1 MQSLRATERPVSHYR
16 NGRLRSEQKR
26 EAGGWAWPWSAKV
39 GQEDVRVEPA
49 LAAPAYASLPP
60 DPEEAYFDE
69 TVPFLQDTVP
79 QELVDQTWAEPDPEE
94 WTRPK
99 PARAERA
106 GTDLPRAAVS
116 LKRSVAAMPQRK
128 EPPVRR
134 PPNERRD
141 PAPSRL
147 SYRMERLWLTPYFRF
162 FMRVGVPV
170 LFVLAATG
178 VYFGDA
184 GRRDAVAQK
193 FADLRGQIENR
204 PEFMIKLMSIDGA
217 SQPVA
222 DAVRG
227 MVTVPLPAS
236 SFQLDLEAMRATIE
250 QVDAVES
257 AKLIIKPGG
266 VLAVAITER
275 KPAVL
280 WRTEASLEMLDATGH
295 RVATLLDRA
304 ARPDLPVIA
313 GVGAEENV
321 AEAIAILAAA
331 KPILSRVRG
340 LVRMGDRRWDMVLD
354 RDQRILLPEAAPAQA
369 VERIMAI
376 DAAEELLARDLAV
389 VDLRNPDRPTLRLS
403 AAAVD
408 ATKKLLENVTKVA
421 GQ

>member
-16 NGRLRSEQKR
+16 NGRLRSEPERKA
-26 EAGGWAWPWSAKV
+26 AGWSWPWSARV
-39 GQEDVRVEPA
+39 GQEGVRNEPA
-49 LAAPAYASLPP
+49 LVGRALVPAPSHAEAAC
-60 DPEEAYFDE
+60 FDE
-69 TVPFLQDTVP
+69 AVHFQQDTVP
-79 QELVDQTWAEPDPEE
+79 QELVDETWGEPEPAE
-94 WTRPK
+94 WTRPA

-106 GTDLPRAAVS
+106 SDEVPRGSSS
-116 LKRSVAAMPQRK
+116 LKRSVAAMPPRK
-128 EPPVRR
+128 EPTVRGR
-134 PPNERRD
+134 SNERHD

-162 FMRVGVPV
+162 LVRVGVPV
-170 LFVLAATG
+170 LFVVAVAG

-184 GRRDAVAQK
+184 DRREAVAQT

-204 PEFMIKLMSIDGA
+204 PEFMVKLMSIDGA
-217 SQPVA
+217 SRPVA

-236 SFQLDLEAMRATIE
+236 SFQLDLEAMRASIA

-257 AKLIIKPGG
+257 AKLMIKPGG
-266 VLAVAITER
+266 VLAVTITER

-280 WRTEASLEMLDATGH
+280 WRTEASLEMLDGTGH

-304 ARPDLPVIA
+304 ARPDLPVIT

-321 AEAIAILAAA
+321 TDAIAILAAA
-331 KPILSRVRG
+331 KPILNRVRG

-354 RDQRILLPEAAPAQA
+354 RDQRILLPETAPAQA

-403 AAAVD
+403 AAAVE
-408 ATKKLLENVTKVA
+408 ATKKLSENVTKVA

>member
-16 NGRLRSEQKR
+16 NGRLRGVPEDKPGR
-26 EAGGWAWPWSAKV
+26 WSWLWSSRS
-39 GQEDVRVEPA
+39 GQGAERVEPVVAA
-49 LAAPAYASLPP
+49 LEMAP
-60 DPEEAYFDE
+60 EVEADFPAE
-69 TVPFLQDTVP
+69 AGVFVQDTVP
-79 QELVDQTWAEPDPEE
+79 QELVDQTWAEPDPEP
-94 WTRPK
+94 WGRPAS
-99 PARAERA
+99 ARAA
-106 GTDLPRAAVS
+106 S
-116 LKRSVAAMPQRK
+116 LKRAVAAMPARR
-128 EPPVRR
+128 EPQVRR
-134 PPNERRD
+134 VGAERRD

-147 SYRMERLWLTPYFRF
+147 SYRLERLWLTPYFRA

-170 LFVLAATG
+170 LLVVGAAA
-178 VYFGDA
+178 VYLGDA
-184 GRRDAVAQK
+184 GRRDGLAQK

-204 PEFMIKLMSIDGA
+204 PEFMVRLMSIDGA
-217 SQPVA
+217 SPPVA

-236 SFQLDLEAMRATIE
+236 SFRLDLEAMRATIE

-257 AKLIIKPGG
+257 ARLTIKPGG

-275 KPAVL
+275 KPAIL

-313 GVGAEENV
+313 GAGAEENV
-321 AEAIAILAAA
+321 PEAIAILGAA
-331 KPILSRVRG
+331 KPILTRVRG
-340 LVRMGDRRWDMVLD
+340 LVRMGGRRWDMVLD
-354 RDQRILLPEAAPAQA
+354 RDQRVLLPEADPVQA

-403 AAAVD
+403 AAAVE
-408 ATKKLLENVTKVA
+408 ATKKLTEDITKVA

>member
-16 NGRLRSEQKR
+16 NGRLRSEPERKA
-26 EAGGWAWPWSAKV
+26 AGWSWPWSAWS
-39 GQEDVRVEPA
+39 GRDVRNEPA
-49 LAAPAYASLPP
+49 LIGRADASMPADAAEAS
-60 DPEEAYFDE
+60 FDE

-79 QELVDQTWAEPDPEE
+79 QELVDQTWAEPEPEE
-94 WTRPK
+94 WSRPS
-99 PARAERA
+99 PAHAEQA
-106 GTDLPRAAVS
+106 SVDLPRASSS
-116 LKRSVAAMPQRK
+116 LKRSVAAMPPRK

-134 PPNERRD
+134 SSNERRD

-162 FMRVGVPV
+162 FIRVGVPV
-170 LFVLAATG
+170 LFVVAVGG

-184 GRRDAVAQK
+184 GRREAVAEK

-217 SQPVA
+217 SGPVA

-266 VLAVAITER
+266 VLAVTITER

-304 ARPDLPVIA
+304 ARADLPVIA

-403 AAAVD
+403 AAAVE
-408 ATKKLLENVTKVA
+408 ATKKLSENVTKVA

>member
-1 MQSLRATERPVSHYR
+1 MQSLRASERPVSHYR
-16 NGRLRSEQKR
+16 NGRLRGEPERKS
-26 EAGGWAWPWSAKV
+26 AGWSWPWSARA
-39 GQEDVRVEPA
+39 GQEDIRKEPA
-49 LAAPAYASLPP
+49 LVGGALAPTPSHA
-60 DPEEAYFDE
+60 EADRFDE
-69 TVPFLQDTVP
+69 AVHFQQDTVP
-79 QELVDQTWAEPDPEE
+79 QELVDEAWAEPEPAE
-94 WTRPK
+94 WTRPA
-99 PARAERA
+99 PVGRERA
-106 GTDLPRAAVS
+106 NPVLPRASSS
-116 LKRSVAAMPQRK
+116 LKRSVAAMQPRK

-162 FMRVGVPV
+162 FMRIGVPV
-170 LFVLAATG
+170 LLVVAVAG

-217 SQPVA
+217 SRPVA

-266 VLAVAITER
+266 VLAVTITER

-304 ARPDLPVIA
+304 ARADLPVIA

-331 KPILSRVRG
+331 KPVLSRVRG

-389 VDLRNPDRPTLRLS
+389 IDLRNPDRPTLRLS
-403 AAAVD
+403 AAAVE
-408 ATKKLLENVTKVA
+408 ATKKLSENVTKVA

>member
-1 MQSLRATERPVSHYR
+1 MQSLRATERPVSHFR
-16 NGRLRSEQKR
+16 NGRLRGESEEKAR
-26 EAGGWAWPWSAKV
+26 TGWSWPWSAKA
-39 GQEDVRVEPA
+39 GQTIARRESA
-49 LAAPAYASLPP
+49 LQSAGATLAHP
-60 DPEEAYFDE
+60 DGADKSSEEA
-69 TVPFLQDTVP
+69 PSFLSDTVP
-79 QELVDQTWAEPDPEE
+79 QELVERSWTASESVWHDQAA
-94 WTRPK
+94 
-99 PARAERA
+99 ARQARHE
-106 GTDLPRAAVS
+106 LPRPAMS
-116 LKRSVAAMPQRK
+116 LKRPVAAISVRK
-128 EPPVRR
+128 EPAVRR
-134 PPNERRD
+134 APSERRD
-141 PAPSRL
+141 PSPSRL
-147 SYRMERLWLTPYFRF
+147 SYRLERLWLTPYFRAL
-162 FMRVGVPV
+162 MRFGVPT
-170 LFVLAATG
+170 LAMIAAIAI
-178 VYFGDA
+178 YFGDA
-184 GRRDAVAQK
+184 GRRDAVVQK

-204 PEFMIKLMSIDGA
+204 PEFMVKLMSIDGA

-236 SFQLDLEAMRATIE
+236 SFKLDLEAMRATIE

-266 VLAVAITER
+266 VLSVTITER
-275 KPAVL
+275 KPAIL

-321 AEAIAILAAA
+321 AEAIAILDAA

-340 LVRMGDRRWDMVLD
+340 LVRMGDRRWDIVLD
-354 RDQRILLPEAAPAQA
+354 RDQRILLPETAPVQA

-376 DAAEELLARDLAV
+376 DAAEELLARDLVV

-403 AAAVD
+403 AAAVE
-408 ATKKLLENVTKVA
+408 ATKKLSENITKVA